1 LDAPVEEE
9 KLSTWLGKA
18 FWYTRITS
26 ICPFWIMVQFS
37 FISNSSI
44 YQNYDTSDMLCIS
57 QLINAAV
64 DSFNSIM
71 AKDEI
76 DLNLGGLDGPNSLPA
91 YLKKWHMQM

>member
-1 LDAPVEEE
+1 
-9 KLSTWLGKA
+9 
-18 FWYTRITS
+18 
-26 ICPFWIMVQFS
+26 
-37 FISNSSI
+37 
-44 YQNYDTSDMLCIS
+44 MLCIS

-91 YLKKWHMQM
+91 YLKKWHMQMWDLAFPTVFKGVSPIKKGNVFAN